1 VIKDSKM
8 TIQVMLSISEELYQQ
23 YLLLAQII
31 GRDVAELMTAKLE
44 DRENVGVEQLSNAE
58 VLRLA
63 DAKMPT
69 DQDQRLHDLLELN
82 GEGKLDAEGL
92 QELDRLMDIYD
103 RGNLL
108 KVQGLSEAI
117 RRGLREPIKR

>member
-1 VIKDSKM
+1 M
-8 TIQVMLSISEELYQQ
+8 TIQIMLNVSEELYQQ

-31 GRDVAELMTAKLE
+31 GRDVAELMTSKLE
-44 DRENVGVEQLSNAE
+44 DKENIGVEQLSDTE

-63 DAKMPT
+63 DCKMPD
-69 DQDQRLHDLLELN
+69 DQNQRLHELLELN
-82 GEGKLDAEGL
+82 GEGELDSSGQE
-92 QELDRLMDIYD
+92 ELDRLMEIYD

-108 KVQGLSEAI
+108 KAQGLSEAI

>member
-1 VIKDSKM
+1 M
-8 TIQVMLSISEELYQQ
+8 TVQVMLNVSEELYQQ

-44 DRENVGVEQLSNAE
+44 DSENIGVEQLSDAE

-63 DAKMPT
+63 DAKMSA
-69 DQDQRLHDLLELN
+69 DQDHRLHELLELN
-82 GEGKLDAEGL
+82 GEGDLDHAG
-92 QELDRLMDIYD
+92 QEELERLMGIND
-103 RGNLL
+103 RGSLL
-108 KVQGLSEAI
+108 KVKGLAEAI